1 MNRYDAFN
9 RGKSISPNSP
19 CYGYRPVENGVAGH
33 YTWLTYNEVAEK
45 AKDFGAGLFHR
56 DLVPAQ
62 DGVVVQRGI
71 HL

>member
-1 MNRYDAFN
+1 MSRFDAFN

-45 AKDFGAGLFHR
+45 IKDFGAGLFHR
-56 DLVPAQ
+56 ELVPVQ
-62 DGVVVQRGI
+62 DGVGVQRGV
-71 HL
+71 HC